1 MAFRTSESRY
11 KKQLMLR
18 WVYLL
23 WRYMLRT
30 ILVVLGVLLVILILL
45 FGVIQV
51 PQTHRYV
58 ADIAENR
65 FNSVYFGELSIGN
78 LSGFIPF
85 NMEVRDVLLYGAP
98 REDGELADTLIYIQR
113 GEVRLNPFDFFRNDI
128 SIQALTIE
136 NPFVDV
142 TLESDENTYKLA
154 NAFKRRDQLE
164 ESNRIMFR
172 DFQILAPFF
181 SVRDGEINLQFR
193 RDAQLTQSPVHEIRE
208 IQLSAF
214 AEISS
219 IQRYFDLQFLFFD
232 IPSKSID
239 PYQLRGQIFNDD
251 RFIEFNAVRFRHA
264 DSRVNVSGEIAG
276 VNILEENLDE
286 QFRNATYSLSI
297 DTTRINPADFVTLDS
312 YDPRFES
319 VLEIDIKIGGTL
331 ERMGI
336 DRSDILYG
344 NSRFSMV
351 GEVGNLHQIENLT
364 YDVNLRN
371 VRLYERD
378 IAAFLNNNGSLD
390 FPDLDKLRF
399 SGRLFG
405 DLNRTD
411 GDFNIRTDRGRIQLA
426 GDIQWLDQP
435 DYQFTINTHEL
446 DLAQFDAYAIPSTK
460 LNSTSILKGVGFE
473 RESAFIEGDIK
484 IYNSVINDFPVEE
497 FNFLGMYSDEVL
509 SSDIFLFKNGSTF
522 QGELA
527 LNTSA
532 NKSLRIDGSAQGFR
546 LHDYYETNHIADS
559 NLDFDLNVFVFG
571 NDINDVSGQ
580 FSLDIKNAIIG
591 EDTLGVHQFYA
602 DLSTL
607 QNGSRE
613 LRFTSTIFDL
623 GMRGDVYPQQIADMA
638 LYWYDYVENR
648 VDEAFLFEDIED
660 LESESQTRPLN
671 LDVDITV
678 KDLSYLSAYL
688 PNIPELKADLAG
700 DVQIQADNQRILVS
714 GGFAG
719 RQVGADDALLES
731 FSAQFTTNLQ
741 YRYRLQEFSAI
752 DFVLAANALTYGRV
766 NVSSINA
773 SYSMLNEN
781 ISIITSIQDIGE
793 ENYGLDLRLNAVV
806 SDTSLNFLV
815 EQFSLGNP
823 QYKWFNDGS
832 PRLTLNDQEK
842 LHIEHFILRNG
853 NETIDIYGT
862 LSSDLAD
869 SVDYRLDNV
878 DLAKLSSLIE
888 GRLNFQGILDG
899 SFSTRSLLKE
909 PSISGELYVD
919 NFALNERVLGDLIFS
934 SAFNPERER
943 FDTKLVVKADTAKHA
958 SVLPKDR
965 PVYSDV
971 EISGWLSAPGST
983 SQSDTSYF
991 FDVIINEIDGWV
1003 LTPILPDIF
1012 VRTEGSASG
1021 AGVFFGNFDDF
1032 NFNAEFDVKEIRAV
1046 PQFLL
1051 TNYTLSGRVVL
1062 DRFDG
1067 VLIDNVLVSD
1077 RRGGSGRLRGTV
1089 GFNDFLPERPL
1100 DLTLDLSRLEFL
1112 NNSYEQDIPF
1122 YGNVSGTGSVS
1133 LTGSNLSPFLRTIR
1147 PVTTTT
1153 DSRLY
1158 IPLLDETSVEE
1169 QARFIEF
1176 VKSFSDFEQRRTS
1189 QQETTTVEPIADL
1202 SFLEIFRLDLQFI
1215 SPIGSNVQLVFDP
1228 LTGEVL
1234 NTRGS
1239 GRVRITLEDEVL
1251 QMFGNFAVSD
1261 GEYTFVGGDIF
1272 VRRFQLRDGGTI
1284 NWEGDPA
1291 NARLNIIAAY
1301 RARPNIGVL
1310 TGGIIDQQSRIPVD
1324 LMLEIT
1330 GTIESIENNFYFEF
1344 PNAIDVSQNATEL
1357 ALLNSEDQKLIQATS
1372 LLFTGGFIPVG
1383 NAAEGQAGDLGS
1395 SLQSRA
1401 GQVGLSQLL
1410 SNQINAVLNSNLSL
1424 LDIDLNLTG
1433 FDQADLGVA
1442 LRLFDDR
1449 LILRG
1454 ESQFYSGAETG
1465 NETMIGDLG
1474 VTYRINRSLSLEV
1487 FHRRDP
1493 TLRSIVGN
1501 QTQAESI
1508 KGIGLEAQ
1516 LQFNTFKELRERIW
1530 VNIRRIFGYNEEEN
1544 E

>member
-1 MAFRTSESRY
+1 MV
-11 KKQLMLR
+11 R

-23 WRYMLRT
+23 WRYTLRT
-30 ILVVLGVLLVILILL
+30 ILIVLGALLVILILL

-65 FNSVYFGELSIGN
+65 FNSIYYGELSVGK

-85 NMEVRDVLLYGAP
+85 NMEIRDVVLYGAS
-98 REDGELADTLIYIQR
+98 RGDSELADTLIYIQR

-136 NPFVDV
+136 SPFVDV
-142 TLESDENTYKLA
+142 TLEIDENTYKLT

-164 ESNRIMFR
+164 ESNRILFR
-172 DFQILAPFF
+172 DFQIFAPFF
-181 SVRDGEINLQFR
+181 SVRNGEMDLQFR
-193 RDAQLTQSPVHEIRE
+193 RGTQLEQSPVHEIKE

-232 IPSKSID
+232 IPAKSID

-264 DSRVNVSGEIAG
+264 DSRVNISGEISG

-297 DTTRINPADFVTLDS
+297 DTTRINPADFVKLDS
-312 YDPRFES
+312 FDPRFES
-319 VLEIDIKIGGTL
+319 VLEIDIKIAGTL

-344 NSRFSMV
+344 NSRFSLV
-351 GEVGNLHQIENLT
+351 GEVGNLDQTEDLT

-371 VRLYERD
+371 VRLYQKD
-378 IAAFLNNNGSLD
+378 IAAFLKGNESFNV
-390 FPDLDKLRF
+390 PDLDKLRF
-399 SGRLFG
+399 SGRFFG
-405 DLNRTD
+405 DFMRTD
-411 GDFNIRTDRGRIQLA
+411 ADFNIRTDRGAIHA
-426 GDIQWLDQP
+426 VGDIQWSEDP
-435 DYQFTINTHEL
+435 DYQFTITTREL
-446 DLAQFDAYAIPSTK
+446 DLAQFKSYALPTTT
-460 LNSTSILKGVGFE
+460 LNSTLVLKGIGFD
-473 RESAFIEGDIK
+473 RESAVIEGDFK
-484 IYNSVINDFPVEE
+484 IHNSVINDILVEE
-497 FNFLGMYSDEVL
+497 FNLLGKYADAVL
-509 SSDIFLFKNGSTF
+509 SSDLLLYKNGSTF
-522 QGELA
+522 HGDLVLNNGE
-527 LNTSA
+527 
-532 NKSLRIDGSAQGFR
+532 NKSLRIDGSALGFR
-546 LHDYYETNHIADS
+546 LHDYYETKLIADS
-559 NLDFDLNVFVFG
+559 NLDFNLNLFLYG
-571 NDINDVSGQ
+571 NDVNDLLGQ
-580 FSLDIKNAIIG
+580 FSLDIHNAVIG
-591 EDTLGVHQFYA
+591 EDTLEVHQFYA

-623 GMRGDVYPQQIADMA
+623 GLRGDVYPQQIAEMA
-638 LYWYDYVENR
+638 LYWYDYVVIR

-660 LESESQTRPLN
+660 LDTEPQTRPLN
-671 LDVDITV
+671 LDVDVTV

-688 PNIPELKADLAG
+688 PNLPELKADIAG
-700 DVQIQADNQRILVS
+700 DVKIQADYQRILLS
-714 GGFAG
+714 GGLAG
-719 RQVGADDALLES
+719 RQVGADDAMLES
-731 FSAQFTTNLQ
+731 FNVQFTTNLQ
-741 YRYRLQEFSAI
+741 YRYRLQEFSSI
-752 DFVLAANALTYGRV
+752 DFVLAAKSLTYGRAE
-766 NVSSINA
+766 VSTINA

-781 ISIITSIQDIGE
+781 VSVVTSLRDIGE
-793 ENYGLDLRLNAVV
+793 ENYGLDLRLKAVV

-823 QYKWFNDGS
+823 QYKWVNDGI
-832 PRLTLNDQEK
+832 PRLSLNNQEK

-853 NETIDIYGT
+853 NETIDIYGI
-862 LSSDLAD
+862 LSADLAD
-869 SVDYRLDNV
+869 SVDYRFDNV
-878 DLAKLSSLIE
+878 DLAKISNLLK

-899 SFSTRSLLKE
+899 NFSSRSLLRD
-909 PSISGELYVD
+909 PTISGALYVD
-919 NFALNERVLGDLIFS
+919 NFALNGRVLGDLLFS
-934 SAFNPERER
+934 SVFNPHYER
-943 FDTKLVVKADTAKHA
+943 FETKLEVKADSAKHA
-958 SVLPKDR
+958 SLLPSDR
-965 PVYSDV
+965 PVYSDI
-971 EISGWLSAPGST
+971 EINGWVSAPGST

-991 FDVIINEIDGWV
+991 FNVIINEVDGWV

-1012 VRTEGSASG
+1012 VRTEGNASG
-1021 AGVFFGNFDDF
+1021 TGVFFGNFDDY
-1032 NFNAEFDVKEIRAV
+1032 NFNAEFDVEEIRAV

-1067 VLIDNVLVSD
+1067 VFVDNVLVSD
-1077 RRGGSGRLRGTV
+1077 RRGGTGRLKGTV

-1122 YGNVSGTGSVS
+1122 YGNISGTGSVS

-1147 PVTTTT
+1147 PLTTTT
-1153 DSRLY
+1153 DSRLF

-1176 VKSFSDFEQRRTS
+1176 VKSFSDYEQRRNI
-1189 QQETTTVEPIADL
+1189 QQETTTEDSFADL

-1215 SPIGSNVQLVFDP
+1215 SPVGSNVQLVFDP

-1261 GEYTFVGGDIF
+1261 GDYTFVGGDIF

-1310 TGGIIDQQSRIPVD
+1310 TGGLIDLQSRIPVD

-1372 LLFTGGFIPVG
+1372 LLFTGGFIPIG

-1442 LRLFDDR
+1442 LRLFDDK

-1454 ESQFYSGAETG
+1454 ESQFYTGAETG

-1474 VTYRINRSLSLEV
+1474 VTYRINRSLSLEF

-1516 LQFNTFKELRERIW
+1516 LQFNTFKELRQRIW
-1530 VNIRRIFGYNEEEN
+1530 VNIRRIFGYTEVEN